1 MGLLHRFVARRAP
14 EILQTEIRL
23 LHWLG
28 FVRPPRAVQWIA
40 TNACDLACPHCYSK
54 SGRRADDELTTDE
67 AKRLVIDELVGLDRA
82 ALVIAGGE
90 ALLRPDFAEIVE
102 YAHRRDIPWAL
113 HTHGGHVGRLIDVFQ
128 RHRPQ
133 MVAVSVD
140 GPPSFHDEF
149 RGRKGCFDAAMEAIG
164 LLRQAACPEIVA
176 GTTITRHNADMLA
189 DMLPM
194 IIDSGADSWGLHLT
208 TPEGRAAGRP
218 NMLPTAAQLRRAAA
232 FARRMRAV
240 FHIELDDEWGGAG
253 EDDCFYRD
261 DRFMC
266 GAGRFS
272 CVVSATG
279 ELMPCT
285 TSDPAESQGNIRRQ
299 PLSRL
304 WAERF
309 EAFRSPTNGKS
320 REWEKSQCFDCWL
333 QTRNGHSC
341 RGPAFADDGGPF
353 GEPCLP
359 EREVA
364 VS

>member
-14 EILQTEIRL
+14 DILQTEIRL
-23 LHWLG
+23 LHRLG
-28 FVRPPRAVQWIA
+28 FVRPPQAVQWIA
-40 TNACDLACPHCYSK
+40 TSACDLACPHCYSK
-54 SGRRADDELTTDE
+54 SGRRADGELTTDE
-67 AKRLVIDELVGLDRA
+67 ARRLVIDELVRLDRP

-90 ALLRPDFAEIVE
+90 ALLRGDFAEIVE
-102 YAHRRDIPWAL
+102 YAHRCDVPWAL
-113 HTHGGHVGRLIDVFQ
+113 HTHGGHVRRWIDVFR
-128 RHRPQ
+128 RHTPQ

-140 GPPSFHDEF
+140 GPRAFHDEF
-149 RGRKGCFDAAMEAIG
+149 RGRKGCFDAALEAIV
-164 LLRQAACPEIVA
+164 LLRQTGCPEVVA

-189 DMLPM
+189 DMLPT
-194 IIDSGADSWGLHLT
+194 IINSGAHSWGLHLT

-218 NMLPTAAQLRRAAA
+218 DMLPTPAQLRRAAA

-253 EDDCFYRD
+253 GDDCFYRD

-285 TSDPAESQGNIRRQ
+285 TTDLAESQGSIRRQ

-309 EAFRSPTNGKS
+309 EAFRAPAKGAL
-320 REWEKSQCFDCWL
+320 EKAQCFDCWL

-341 RGPAFADDGGPF
+341 RAAAFADRGDPF
-353 GEPCLP
+353 GKPCSP
-359 EREVA
+359 QTEVA

>member
-23 LHWLG
+23 LHRLG

-54 SGRRADDELTTDE
+54 SGRPCQDELTTDE
-67 AKRLVIDELVGLDRA
+67 AKRLVIDELVDLDKA

-102 YAHRRDIPWAL
+102 YAHERDIPWAL
-113 HTHGGHVGRLIDVFQ
+113 HTHGGHVGRLIDVFR
-128 RHRPQ
+128 RHTPQ

-140 GPPSFHDEF
+140 GPRAFHDAF
-149 RGRKGCFDAAMEAIG
+149 RGRKGSFDDAMEAIS
-164 LLRQAACPEIVA
+164 LLRQAGCPEVVA
-176 GTTITRHNADMLA
+176 GTSITRHNADMLA
-189 DMLPM
+189 DMLPI
-194 IIDSGADSWGLHLT
+194 IIDSDADSWGLHLT

-218 NMLPTAAQLRRAAA
+218 DMLPKAAQLRRVAA

-253 EDDCFYRD
+253 GDDFFYRD

-285 TSDPAESQGNIRRQ
+285 TTDMTESQGNIRQ
-299 PLSRL
+299 NPLGRL

-309 EAFRSPTNGKS
+309 KAFRSPSNGKPGE
-320 REWEKSQCFDCWL
+320 REKSECFDCWL

-341 RGPAFADDGGPF
+341 RGSAF
-353 GEPCLP
+353 GEPRLP
-359 EREVA
+359 EREEA
-364 VS
+364 SI